1 MRDDGYLVVWLLY
14 MFYRYTVVLYTVTLL
29 RSLHSTQ
36 TTRFRSYLC
45 QSLVSMFL
53 QLLQSRAPECV
64 VQFFFS
70 LFLSNRAGKYRARL
84 QKDAHHLFRCCTK
97 CWKTWRYSWGK
108 QEVRSLGKMMRLKEK
123 WVRRSSTLCNIVFS
137 CQLPRWC
144 MAQMFFVVAPGASV
158 ELDFTGFEKCLS
170 STQS

>member
-1 MRDDGYLVVWLLY
+1 MYSTKKKKGKRRLNLPQSKCYLMRDDGYLVVWLLY

-64 VQFFFS
+64 VQFFFVCFYQTE
-70 LFLSNRAGKYRARL
+70 LVNTG
-84 QKDAHHLFRCCTK
+84 
-97 CWKTWRYSWGK
+97 
-108 QEVRSLGKMMRLKEK
+108 LGYKR
-123 WVRRSSTLCNIVFS
+123 THIIC
-137 CQLPRWC
+137 
-144 MAQMFFVVAPGASV
+144 FVVVQSV
-158 ELDFTGFEKCLS
+158 EKPGGTVGGNRRYGRYVK
-170 STQS
+170 